1 MRILRDESG
10 NILVITALSIT
21 MLISFMAV
29 AIDIGNLFLAH
40 RNLQTLADAAAM
52 AGALEASSCTTT
64 ANCDV
69 LTKAATSALV
79 EGTPSVTPTLFK
91 DCAAASGEG
100 VLLTVNNGPCALGS
114 TAADPNYGDKHYVE
128 AVVSQKTPT
137 FFAKVFGVKTV
148 TVTARAEAGKS
159 TAASPCLNILGTSGQ
174 TLTLNSG
181 ASITDGAGST
191 CGVNVNSNGTPAA
204 MENSGATVNVGSYTV
219 HGTVTNNGGS
229 YTPSPTTGSAVVP
242 DSIADEITAG
252 TIWTPAK
259 GTAQSVTTVDKATTL
274 NAGYYQYGLNFNG
287 SGYTVTLNPGV
298 YYFDGGINVGG
309 VTLNGSGVTIY
320 MANGQLNMNS
330 ASTINLTA
338 PTSGATAGLVI
349 WQPSTNTSDM
359 NLDSASNSSWGGAVY
374 VPNGQL
380 TLNGGSSGISYG
392 MIEAKSVM
400 VNSSLVLS
408 CSSMPGGVCP
418 GGSGSGNGSAT
429 IALAE

>member
-1 MRILRDESG
+1 
-10 NILVITALSIT
+10 
-21 MLISFMAV
+21 
-29 AIDIGNLFLAH
+29 
-40 RNLQTLADAAAM
+40 
-52 AGALEASSCTTT
+52 
-64 ANCDV
+64 
-69 LTKAATSALV
+69 
-79 EGTPSVTPTLFK
+79 
-91 DCAAASGEG
+91 
-100 VLLTVNNGPCALGS
+100 
-114 TAADPNYGDKHYVE
+114 
-128 AVVSQKTPT
+128 
-137 FFAKVFGVKTV
+137 
-148 TVTARAEAGKS
+148 
-159 TAASPCLNILGTSGQ
+159 
-174 TLTLNSG
+174 
-181 ASITDGAGST
+181 
-191 CGVNVNSNGTPAA
+191 
-204 MENSGATVNVGSYTV
+204 
-219 HGTVTNNGGS
+219 
-229 YTPSPTTGSAVVP
+229 VVP